1 MFGIFT
7 GEWSSLLKV
16 GDIREF
22 MRLMDETSIHELQV
36 EAGDVKLVLKKAPLT
51 ERAPVAQ
58 AGRVDATQNASVPA
72 PVRTEPMDT
81 RPSAPVAPEGE
92 NGGGA
97 NGKEAIISSP
107 MVGTFYRSSSPSA
120 PAYVEVGSRITE
132 KTVVCIVEAMK
143 LMNEIEADV
152 RGEIVEVL
160 AENGQLVEFG
170 QPLFR
175 VNPA

>member
-1 MFGIFT
+1 M
-7 GEWSSLLKV
+7 LKV

-36 EAGDVKLVLKKAPLT
+36 EAGDVKLVLKKAPLA
-51 ERAPVAQ
+51 ERAAVVQ
-58 AGRVDATQNASVPA
+58 TGRSDPGQSASVAA
-72 PVRTEPMDT
+72 PVRTEPVDT
-81 RPSAPVAPEGE
+81 RESVPVAAD
-92 NGGGA
+92 GA
-97 NGKEAIISSP
+97 NSNGAIISSP
-107 MVGTFYRSSSPSA
+107 MVGTFYRSSTPAA
-120 PAYVEVGSRITE
+120 PPYVDVGSRITE

-175 VNPA
+175 VNLA